1 MRVVVKEGNSLVE
14 TNLKNKRIENAPEQ
28 IYRTG
33 ITYSKKQLTVTAQ
46 YSYVSEAFSDAN
58 NSRTANSSGV
68 NGPIPAYKLVDVSGT
83 YKFNE
88 RFFVKGGVNN
98 LLNEKYFTRRASGY
112 PGPGLMPAEP
122 INYFVT
128 VGVKL

>member
-1 MRVVVKEGNSLVE
+1 
-14 TNLKNKRIENAPEQ
+14 
-28 IYRTG
+28 
-33 ITYSKKQLTVTAQ
+33 LTVTVQ

-68 NGPIPAYKLVDVSGT
+68 NGPIPAYKLIDVSGT

-88 RFFVKGGVNN
+88 KFFVKSGVNN